1 MEHLITS
8 DVIKLKIIQALKG
21 RKEYTLN
28 GLRKEIGA
36 VNFESVK
43 RSCAFLEKLG
53 IVRMDVKNLKNNT
66 YIFVKLTDLGEHIAA
81 NVV

>member
-1 MEHLITS
+1 MEDLITS
-8 DVIKLKIIQALKG
+8 DLIKLKIIQALKG

-43 RSCAFLEKLG
+43 RSCLFLEKLG
-53 IVRMDVKNLKNNT
+53 ILKMDVKNLKKNT
-66 YIFVKLTDLGEHIAA
+66 YIFVRLTDLGEHIGG
-81 NVV
+81 NIF